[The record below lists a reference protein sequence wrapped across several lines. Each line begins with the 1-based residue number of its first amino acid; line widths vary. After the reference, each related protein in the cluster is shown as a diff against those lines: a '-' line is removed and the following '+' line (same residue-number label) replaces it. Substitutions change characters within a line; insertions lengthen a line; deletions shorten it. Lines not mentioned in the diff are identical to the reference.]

1 MKLKRSFSLDK
12 DVVKL
17 LTNEPNQSSFVN
29 ALLRR
34 EFRLDGQDS
43 VEDLIKKAVAKEI
56 SRYQNQG

>member
-1 MKLKRSFSLDK
+1 MKIKRSFSLDK

-17 LTNEPNQSSFVN
+17 LANEPNQSSFVN

-43 VEDLIKKAVAKEI
+43 LDDLVKKAVAKEI
-56 SRYQNQG
+56 AKYQNQG